1 VTGAKRS
8 PQYCGLGGCGLN
20 GEQYIACFCIGT
32 FTLSDHSISLIIGLG
47 NPGKEYEKTRHNAG
61 KWFADQVCD
70 LYRCSWTPEK
80 KFHGWV
86 SSFSESGQKV
96 YVLFPTTFMNR
107 SGISVAA
114 LCQFYQISPQNIL
127 VAHDELDLPVGKAK
141 LKIGGGHGGH
151 NGLRSMIDSLGKQAN
166 FARLRIGIGHPGD
179 KNKVSDYVL
188 SNPSVSDQIHI
199 NQSIER
205 SCALIKEILS
215 GKMSVAMNQLNS
227 N

>member
-1 VTGAKRS
+1 LT
-8 PQYCGLGGCGLN
+8 
-20 GEQYIACFCIGT
+20 
-32 FTLSDHSISLIIGLG
+32 DHSISLIVGLG

-61 KWFADQVCD
+61 KWFTDRVCD
-70 LYRCSWTPEK
+70 LYRCAWTPEK

-86 SSFSESGQKV
+86 SSFSENGQKV
-96 YVLFPTTFMNR
+96 YVLFPTTFMNK

-114 LCQFYQISPQNIL
+114 ICQFYQISPNNIL

-151 NGLRSMIDSLGKQAN
+151 NGLRSMIDCLGKEAS

-188 SNPSVSDQIHI
+188 SAPSVSDQIHI
-199 NQSIER
+199 NQNIEY
-205 SCALIKEILS
+205 SCTLIKEILS
-215 GKMSVAMNQLNS
+215 GKMNAAMNQLNS